1 MEEKITMEI
10 TIKELYYMISI
21 NLMTIDHVITNI
33 LIESTSP
40 LVNIITH
47 ALLKLSEKYWEW
59 EIEDVIPPE
68 DTHVIEFI
76 VLSYVI
82 FVYDKDIWHLNDKY
96 RSLFYK
102 II

>member
-47 ALLKLSEKYWEW
+47 ALLKLSEKY
-59 EIEDVIPPE
+59 
-68 DTHVIEFI
+68 
-76 VLSYVI
+76 
-82 FVYDKDIWHLNDKY
+82 
-96 RSLFYK
+96 
-102 II
+102 